1 MNSLIIR
8 VLKYALFLGAIG
20 ELTEATISMRG
31 KAFRATQ
38 HEIISLKTLNQGLMG
53 KP

>member
-8 VLKYALFLGAIG
+8 MMKYALFLGAIG
-20 ELTEATISMRG
+20 ELTSATIAMRD
-31 KAFRATQ
+31 KAFRASQ
-38 HEIISLKTLNQGLMG
+38 HGIISLTHLNQALVG